1 MTLLAQLWHTSP
13 HHLDMSIFLKC
24 ANVYPSTEKCYFQ
37 RWSNIFWFDSDSN
50 LFPRISNIRIRIWQF
65 LSPNI
70 IRIFESFSSNLE
82 YLKHIFPLNFEFKLG
97 IFRCPGDLLIP
108 FAGTNG
114 QDLCMDVT
122 VTLYLYEL
130 FEYAFSIPAF
140 CFLFST
146 LCPNITELF
155 K

>member
-1 MTLLAQLWHTSP
+1 MRALVEP
-13 HHLDMSIFLKC
+13 FHLSEGE
-24 ANVYPSTEKCYFQ
+24 ANNNVNQ
-37 RWSNIFWFDSDSN
+37 RWSNIFGFDSDSN
-50 LFPRISNIRIRIWQF
+50 LFPRISNIRIRIREFWR
-65 LSPNI
+65 PNN

-122 VTLYLYEL
+122 VTWYLYEL
-130 FEYAFSIPAF
+130 FEYAFSNPAL
-140 CFLFST
+140 CFIFFT
-146 LCPNITELF
+146 LCSNVTKLF
-155 K
+155 E